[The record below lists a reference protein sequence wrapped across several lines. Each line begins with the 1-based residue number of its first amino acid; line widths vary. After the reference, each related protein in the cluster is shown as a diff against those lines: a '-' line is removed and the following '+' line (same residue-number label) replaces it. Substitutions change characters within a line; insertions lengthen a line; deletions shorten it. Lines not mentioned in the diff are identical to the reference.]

1 MELSKKEIVS
11 VFANKKQKFNIKKSV
26 IKKTFLL
33 YFVSLTI
40 KPVDLITIYF
50 LSDKDIFNFN

>member
-11 VFANKKQKFNIKKSV
+11 VFANKKQKFRINKSV

-40 KPVDLITIYF
+40 KPVDLITI
-50 LSDKDIFNFN
+50 